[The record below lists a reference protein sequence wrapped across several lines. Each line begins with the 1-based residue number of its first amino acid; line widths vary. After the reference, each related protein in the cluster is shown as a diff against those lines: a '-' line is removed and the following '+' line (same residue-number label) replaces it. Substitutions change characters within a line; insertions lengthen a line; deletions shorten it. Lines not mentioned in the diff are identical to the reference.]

1 LNCGAV
7 RLLGFEIAQCVFLY
21 PFVHRE
27 DERTAKTVFSVVFEN
42 REAGKFVVYPVAMS
56 VCGSMADADVG
67 LEFDRTDAPDGFEG
81 GCET

>member
-42 REAGKFVVYPVAMS
+42 REAGKFVVYPMAVS

-67 LEFDRTDAPDGFEG
+67 LEFDRTDAPDGFE
-81 GCET
+81 